1 MKLEQQ
7 SSRALRFQLMIYF
20 LQQFK
25 TIWNR
30 SLTLIFIAFA
40 CDVKSFAIVF
50 FFFFFSI
57 ANLDELKKF
66 VSVLFFCFCSRHV
79 SKFCEWEHD
88 MPGAFQIN
96 SNSRFKQA
104 CRILL
109 KTEKV
114 TSPLPQYLW
123 PPNLTGWWLTLK
135 GS

>member
-50 FFFFFSI
+50 FFLFLYS
-57 ANLDELKKF
+57 KF
-66 VSVLFFCFCSRHV
+66 GRTEKICFC
-79 SKFCEWEHD
+79 
-88 MPGAFQIN
+88 
-96 SNSRFKQA
+96 
-104 CRILL
+104 ILFL
-109 KTEKV
+109 F
-114 TSPLPQYLW
+114 LL
-123 PPNLTGWWLTLK
+123 
-135 GS
+135 